1 MSWFYASVGC
11 SSSVTI
17 VTDYRVNCHRLLRQ
31 LSRTIATIVTKKD
44 THTTEWAVGV
54 ESRLQLRLCAF
65 GQLFVCGTRKRGRT
79 LLRESPPVL
88 QRNKIVLPKRF
99 LIIKATRC
107 RGSSFTKS
115 PCLRSTLRFHVRAS
129 IVLLRV
135 ERRAAEWRLM
145 PRRFRT
151 SFHYFFSKSCSS
163 VSLFLLSMLSS
174 LLRPAC

>member
-1 MSWFYASVGC
+1 MRWFLCVGC

-31 LSRTIATIVTKKD
+31 LSRTIATIVTKKRH
-44 THTTEWAVGV
+44 THTTGVGGG
-54 ESRLQLRLCAF
+54 RGITATAAALRLWPALCLRHT
-65 GQLFVCGTRKRGRT
+65 QKGRT

>member
-1 MSWFYASVGC
+1 MGARGI
-11 SSSVTI
+11 T
-17 VTDYRVNCHRLLRQ
+17 
-31 LSRTIATIVTKKD
+31 AT
-44 THTTEWAVGV
+44 AAA
-54 ESRLQLRLCAF
+54 LRLWPALCLRHT
-65 GQLFVCGTRKRGRT
+65 QKGRT

-151 SFHYFFSKSCSS
+151 PFHYFFSKSCSS

-174 LLRPAC
+174 LLRPACCPASLWMAFSSSASFFLASSWSASSLASLLSVGYWMRVW